1 MDKLSFNGMALIV
14 EIEDEDRAKVMTSW
28 NFADDFD
35 DDFAQFSADLITGL
49 EYMMRS
55 APEAMSQIGAM
66 VRLVAEIDE
75 ELDDREIV
83 FEPDEALVKAVFQSN
98 VVEFNPKK
106 WKH

>member
-14 EIEDEDRAKVMTSW
+14 EIEDEKRAKVMTSW
-28 NFADDFD
+28 NFEKDFG
-35 DDFAQFSADLITGL
+35 DDFAQFNADLITGL

-66 VRLVAEIDE
+66 VRFIAEIDD
-75 ELDDREIV
+75 ELDDCEIV
-83 FEPDEALVKAVFQSN
+83 FEPDEALVKAVSQSK

-106 WKH
+106 WNH